1 MNEFL
6 YAFAVYAV
14 IGTAIALMAMR
25 GVRTQEEYYIAG
37 RKVSGVVSALTY
49 AATTYSAFMMV
60 GLVGLT
66 YATGVGALGFELFY
80 LVGTLFL
87 LSYYAPKV
95 WERAKERG
103 YITPGDMMAERYGRE
118 VSIVMSVIVSIALIP
133 YISIQLIGV
142 SLILEKTSA
151 MSFEA
156 GIAVSAV
163 LIALWAL
170 LGGLRGVAWT
180 DAVQGIFMLL
190 MAIAA
195 VFWVYC
201 YGFSDTGFFDKVSK
215 LDDLLVVPNK
225 FWTPVRFLALTVP
238 WFFFALTNPQVF
250 QRLYI
255 PKDKASLRR
264 MVILFGFFGLVYTLL
279 VTFLGLE
286 LRLLTETGKFPMIS
300 DRDAVTP
307 TLLNLIPAWL
317 AVAISISIFA
327 AAITTANSIVL
338 TLSSM
343 LTRDLF
349 GSEKVV
355 TGRFLLL
362 VLTFAISIFA
372 LKRPGYIVELAVL
385 SSTILL
391 CQLPLIFGVFHFSGG
406 GKIAGVA
413 TLITG
418 FTTAVVISYLSV
430 TPLGIPASVWTLITS
445 FAVFFAISAFEKA
458 KKSGRGLPSLRVSP
472 PLH

>member
-1 MNEFL
+1 MNEFF

-14 IGTAIALMAMR
+14 ILTAIAVMAMR

-66 YATGVGALGFELFY
+66 YASGVGALGFELFY

-95 WERAKERG
+95 WEMAKERG

-118 VSIVMSVIVSIALIP
+118 VSIVMCVIVSIALIP
-133 YISIQLIGV
+133 YVSIQLIGM
-142 SLILEKTSA
+142 SLILEKA
-151 MSFEA
+151 ISFEA
-156 GIAVSAV
+156 GIAVSAI
-163 LIALWAL
+163 LIALWAF

-195 VFWVYC
+195 VLWVYN
-201 YGFSDTGFFDKVSK
+201 YGFSDTGFFDEVPK
-215 LDDLLVVPNK
+215 LGDLLVVPNK
-225 FWTPVRFLALTVP
+225 IWTPIKFFALTVP

-286 LRLLTETGKFPMIS
+286 LRVLTETGKFPMVS

-307 TLLNLIPAWL
+307 TALDLMPSWL
-317 AVAISISIFA
+317 AIAISISIFA

-343 LTRDLF
+343 FTRDLF

-355 TGRFLLL
+355 TGRFLLII
-362 VLTFAISIFA
+362 LTIAISIFA
-372 LKRPGYIVELAVL
+372 IKRPGYIVELAVL

-413 TLITG
+413 TLIAG
-418 FTTAVVISYLSV
+418 FTTAVVISYLSI
-430 TPLGIPASVWTLITS
+430 TPIGIPVPVWTLIVS
-445 FAVFFAISAFEKA
+445 FAVFFAISPFEKT
-458 KKSGRGLPSLRVSP
+458 KTIKN
-472 PLH
+472 